1 MNETSEQKGYVEIRP
16 TTSSGVLICLGACAV
31 AVVAAFLLTQH
42 PQQRPRR
49 LWSPVVV
56 TTNGSAT
63 TILGE
68 SRQLEFWTPS
78 AETKDYLHNVAAS
91 QKWEV
96 ISNDEVVLQFGAMLH
111 TNRNV
116 LGYRRIKVLGQG
128 RTDFK
133 AGWWWT
139 VNVMTNYSAADLAR
153 TYEDF
158 WKSHQPLFVEVID
171 SRGREE

>member
-1 MNETSEQKGYVEIRP
+1 MNETSEEKEYVETNSRK
-16 TTSSGVLICLGACAV
+16 SSGIVICLCLCAV
-31 AVVAAFLLTQH
+31 AIVAALLLSQH

-56 TTNGSAT
+56 STNGSET

-68 SRQLEFWTPS
+68 TRQLEFWTPS
-78 AETKDYLHNVAAS
+78 AETKDYLHNAAAS

-96 ISNDEVVLQFGAMLH
+96 ISNDDVVLQFGALLH
-111 TNRNV
+111 TNHNV
-116 LGYRRIKVLGQG
+116 VGYRRVKVFGQG

-133 AGWWWT
+133 TGWWWT
-139 VNVMTNYSAADLAR
+139 VNVLTNYSAADLAR

-158 WKSHQPLFVEVID
+158 WKSHQVLFVEVID